1 MPSNVQKISAEN
13 SSSGCVKSDSRSCLG
28 LCLAVIFI
36 VHLRSFVI
44 DWAIT
49 SHVTWFK
56 NKTVYLTSYYFYAV
70 LTLLTG
76 ICHRVFKKFYNTE
89 LPAALYLAL
98 KTYDLEL
105 MRCSFRLL
113 PSVLS
118 TYVDFFDFLHHYDH
132 VKCYREHSLS
142 HNLQCFSSK
151 QAAQSSCTVY
161 AQFCCIDFTTS
172 QFHSHELTRVETL
185 NLESECKNIDYFLFP
200 QAQFFKTSHFLQTF
214 LCQSEKRL
222 VIAANSIMCNKYCS
236 RIFIRNLCYC
246 PNSWY
251 INNS

>member
-36 VHLRSFVI
+36 VHLRSIMV
-44 DWAIT
+44 DWDIT
-49 SHVTWFK
+49 SHVRWLK

-76 ICHRVFKKFYNTE
+76 FCHGVFKKFYNTE

-105 MRCSFRLL
+105 MICSFRLL
-113 PSVLS
+113 PSLRE
-118 TYVDFFDFLHHYDH
+118 TYVDLFDFLHHYDH
-132 VKCYREHSLS
+132 VKCYREHNLS
-142 HNLQCFSSK
+142 HHLLCFSSK
-151 QAAQSSCTVY
+151 HAAQSSTVY
-161 AQFCCIDFTTS
+161 AQFCCIAFTTS
-172 QFHSHELTRVETL
+172 LFHSHGLTRVETL
-185 NLESECKNIDYFLFP
+185 NLESECKHIDFYLFP
-200 QAQFFKTSHFLQTF
+200 QAQFFKSSQFLQTL

-236 RIFIRNLCYC
+236 RNLIRNLCYC

-251 INNS
+251 LNNS